1 MLALHLIG
9 FINVLFK
16 PTHCINIHTE
26 MKNINL
32 ENIKPIEILTLVIS
46 FIAIWLSWNAQDYVE
61 ATYSNNQ
68 KIIIYS
74 EKDKDLEGVSKI
86 SALGENKRILSIKI
100 IYPDN
105 FRNERDYIDSRG
117 VYDNDPQVVKK
128 LTKILPK
135 NLTNG
140 EHSAS
145 IPVRLVTRY
154 AVDGDSY
161 SDISNYVMTFYF
173 YLKKNNEN
181 QSYDLTVHET
191 QFVFSSRRPD
201 SLIYF
206 IISYFFGEDET
217 QNINNMFNK
226 KVFWNAINFA
236 GKL

>member
-1 MLALHLIG
+1 
-9 FINVLFK
+9 
-16 PTHCINIHTE
+16 

-32 ENIKPIEILTLVIS
+32 ENTKPIEILTLVFS

-74 EKDKDLEGVSKI
+74 EKDKDLVGVSKI
-86 SALGENKRILSIKI
+86 SALGENKRILSIAV
-100 IYPDN
+100 IYPDK
-105 FRNERDYIDSRG
+105 FRSERDYIDSRG
-117 VYDNDPQVVKK
+117 MYENDPEVIKK
-128 LTKILPK
+128 LTEILPK
-135 NLTNG
+135 NLKNG

-173 YLKKNNEN
+173 YLKNANGNK
-181 QSYDLTVHET
+181 SYYLTIHDT

-201 SLIYF
+201 SLIYS
-206 IISYFFGEDET
+206 IISYFCGEDET
-217 QNINNMFNK
+217 QDINNMFNK
-226 KVFWNAINFA
+226 KVIWNAINFA